1 MVNWR
6 LSPTSL
12 PSAVPLVSAVSYLN
26 TTPLVWGL
34 AHSPD
39 LRLEFDLPSRCAD
52 RVREGSADIGILPV
66 VEIQR
71 QELAF
76 FPETGIACRGPVR
89 SILLVSK
96 VDPRRIQTLAADRG
110 SRTSVMLT
118 RILLA
123 ERYAAEPNVL
133 TMPAELE
140 PMLAQADAAL
150 LIGDAALHVDPVLLR
165 ERYVVL
171 DLGEEWIQHTG
182 LPMIFAL
189 WAGTQERMTARLRE
203 VFLEAAKAGV
213 QHIDEIV
220 VRECPPRNIPL
231 LLGREYLT
239 ENIAF
244 LLNERD
250 HQGRE
255 AYLRL
260 ARQFDTLGVS
270 TTV

>member
-1 MVNWR
+1 MLNWR
-6 LSPTSL
+6 LSPTPSH
-12 PSAVPLVSAVSYLN
+12 SAVPLVSAVSYLN

-34 AHSPD
+34 DVSPD

-71 QELAF
+71 QELDF

-96 VDPRRIQTLAADRG
+96 VDPRRIRTLAADSG

-123 ERYAAEPNVL
+123 ERYSSEPAVL
-133 TMPAELE
+133 TLPADLE

-150 LIGDAALHVDPVLLR
+150 LIGDAALHVDPVALSQ
-165 ERYVVL
+165 RYTVL
-171 DLGEEWIQHTG
+171 DLGEEWIKHTG

-189 WAGTQERMTARLRE
+189 WAGAKTNMTARLRG

-213 QHIDEIV
+213 QRIDEIV

-239 ENIAF
+239 DNIAF